1 VQQRLGTVLCLAS
14 AVAFGAMAVFG
25 KLAYDDGVNVLT
37 LLFVRFTLAAAA
49 LWAVLAVMRSSPR
62 ATRRTLIG
70 AFALGAVGYATQA
83 GLFFGALERMD
94 ASLLALLLYTYPAIV
109 TAAAI
114 LLGRETASR
123 QRTAALVISSG
134 GLVLM
139 LAGAG
144 EGGIDGVAVIMG
156 IGAALTYSAYILIS
170 HGVTENISPLSLSAI
185 VTTGAAIT
193 FGIVGVASGSLDTG
207 FHSQG
212 WLWLGLM
219 ALIST
224 VGAIVLFF
232 AGLKRVGPSTAA
244 ILSSFEP
251 LMTVALAFVVF
262 GEAMSPM
269 QLLGGALVLGAV
281 FVLHVR
287 PVEAQ
292 PA

>member
-1 VQQRLGTVLCLAS
+1 VQQRLGTVLCLTS

-49 LWAVLAVMRSSPR
+49 LWCLLALMRSTPR
-62 ATRRTLIG
+62 ATRRTLVA
-70 AFALGAVGYATQA
+70 AFALGAVGYALQA

-114 LLGRETASR
+114 VLGRESPSR
-123 QRTAALVISSG
+123 RRTVALLVSSG

-144 EGGIDGVAVIMG
+144 RGGIDGVAVIMG

-170 HGVTENISPLSLSAI
+170 HGVTANISPLSLSAI

-193 FGIVGVASGSLDTG
+193 FGLVGVAAGQLETG
-207 FHSQG
+207 FGSQG

-251 LMTVALAFVVF
+251 LMTVALAFIVF
-262 GEAMSPM
+262 GEEMNAVQM
-269 QLLGGALVLGAV
+269 LGGVLVLSAV

-287 PVEAQ
+287 PAEAQ